1 MPLKLSDDLKSE
13 SHCKAPFCK
22 RSVALKMIASS
33 ANTYQN
39 PLLRDM
45 NHELLLGF
53 LVMIIVKRLKSS
65 TKNPVSVY
73 QSDMSKHQLLN
84 KEKLPR
90 PQSPIKVRHHCAMA
104 LPNPGSCCL
113 VEGLTQKSKKIWE
126 MMMMMMMMIIIII
139 IMIMLWMNNPATPF
153 IL

>member
-1 MPLKLSDDLKSE
+1 MLLKLSDDLKSE

-53 LVMIIVKRLKSS
+53 IVMIIVKRLKSS
-65 TKNPVSVY
+65 TKPQAACINPIF
-73 QSDMSKHQLLN
+73 QSMHWLN
-84 KEKLPR
+84 KKKTPKASKPNNGAPPLCNGTS
-90 PQSPIKVRHHCAMA
+90 QSR
-104 LPNPGSCCL
+104 LLLFS
-113 VEGLTQKSKKIWE
+113 
-126 MMMMMMMMIIIII
+126 
-139 IMIMLWMNNPATPF
+139 
-153 IL
+153 